1 MGGYVPYTISIGNF
15 KRRDCKMKAT
25 RFHQH
30 GGPEVLTYE
39 DAPEP
44 TPEDGQ
50 AVVRLEAIGLNYIDT
65 YHREGLYPVDL
76 PCTPGVEG
84 AGTVTAV
91 GDGVTDVAVGDRVG
105 YAGAIGAYAEAAAV
119 PTDRLVPLP
128 DDVDAEAAA
137 GIMLQG
143 MTAHYLATG
152 SYPLKPGDTA
162 LIHAAA
168 GGVGLLLVQIAKMRG
183 ARVIGT
189 VSTEEKEQLAR
200 GAGADEVIR
209 YTEADFEAEV
219 RRLTEN
225 AGVEVVFDSV
235 GKTTFDKG
243 LNLLKPRGTMVLFGQ
258 SSGPVPPV
266 DPQVLS
272 QKGSVFLTRPTL
284 VHYTVTRQ
292 DLLER
297 AGEVL
302 GWVGEGKLNVRVG
315 ARFALADAADAHRA
329 LEGRKTTG
337 KVLLHP

>member
-1 MGGYVPYTISIGNF
+1 
-15 KRRDCKMKAT
+15 MKAT

-44 TPEDGQ
+44 TPEAEE
-50 AVVRLEAIGLNYIDT
+50 AVVKLEAVGLNYIDT
-65 YHREGLYPVDL
+65 YHRQGLYPVDL
-76 PCTPGVEG
+76 PCTPGMEG

-91 GDGVTDVAVGDRVG
+91 GDGVTEVAVGDRVG
-105 YAGAIGAYAEAAAV
+105 YAGHIGSYAEAAAV
-119 PTDRLVPLP
+119 PVDKLVPLP
-128 DDVDAEAAA
+128 NGVGADAAA
-137 GIMLQG
+137 AVLLQG

-152 SYPLKPGDTA
+152 SYPLSPGDTA

-183 ARVIGT
+183 ARVLGT
-189 VSTEEKEQLAR
+189 VSTDEKEQLAR
-200 GAGADEVIR
+200 GAGADEDIR
-209 YTEADFEAEV
+209 YTETDFEAEV
-219 RRLTEN
+219 QRLTDN

-235 GKTTFDKG
+235 GATTFDKG

-258 SSGPVPPV
+258 SSGPVPPL

-272 QKGSVFLTRPTL
+272 QKGSVFLTRPTMA
-284 VHYTVTRQ
+284 HYTLTRE
-292 DLLER
+292 DMLAR

-302 GWVGEGKLNVRVG
+302 GWVGSGKLDVRVG
-315 ARFALADAADAHRA
+315 ARFALGEAADAHRA

-337 KVLLHP
+337 KVLLQP

>member
-1 MGGYVPYTISIGNF
+1 
-15 KRRDCKMKAT
+15 MKAT

-39 DAPEP
+39 DAPDP
-44 TPEDGQ
+44 TPAAGE
-50 AVVRLEAIGLNYIDT
+50 AVVRLEAVGLNFIDT
-65 YHREGLYPVDL
+65 YHREGLYPVEL

-91 GDGVTDVAVGDRVG
+91 GADVTDVAIGDRVA
-105 YAGAIGAYAEAAAV
+105 YAGVIGAYAEAAAV
-119 PTDRLVPLP
+119 PVDRLVPLP
-128 DDVDAEAAA
+128 DGVDAESASAV
-137 GIMLQG
+137 MLQG

-152 SYPLKPGDTA
+152 SYPLNTGDTA

-189 VSTEEKEQLAR
+189 VSTQEKEQLAR

-209 YTEADFEAEV
+209 YTEVDFEARVQE
-219 RRLTEN
+219 LTDN

-235 GKTTFDKG
+235 GLTTFDKG

-284 VHYTVTRQ
+284 VHYTLTRQ
-292 DLLER
+292 DLLDR

-302 GWVGEGKLNVRVG
+302 AWVDAGKLDVRVG
-315 ARFALADAADAHRA
+315 ARFPLADTADAHRA

-337 KVLLHP
+337 KVLLQP